1 MLAPFL
7 VMLREGFEAA
17 LIVALVFGY
26 LRRIDRLDLAR
37 PVWVGI
43 GAAVGLSVAIGVV
56 VRITLGD
63 LQGAA
68 RLRSF
73 AVVSLLAVIV
83 LTWMIFWM
91 RRQARLIKG
100 DLEAKVDSAL
110 ASSNIR
116 LALVGVA
123 FVAVLREGIEAA
135 LFLIALSADG
145 GGPRLVGGAVLGLAA
160 ASVLALGVYTGGRAI
175 PMRSFFRATGVV
187 LIVFAA
193 GLSARTVQFFQAS
206 GDLGSFNLNGVYDV
220 RSVTWLTQES
230 EVGKF
235 LAAILGW
242 DPRPSIEQ
250 VAVWVLYLVPIL
262 YLFLRNL
269 RRRSGAVLA
278 DEVAAEASSS
288 QMAEEANA

>member
-26 LRRIDRLDLAR
+26 LRRLDRLDLAR
-37 PVWVGI
+37 PVWLGV
-43 GAAVGLSVAIGVV
+43 AVAVGLSIAVGVV
-56 VRITLGD
+56 VRLTIGD
-63 LQGAA
+63 LEGAA

-73 AVVSLLAVIV
+73 AVVSILAVAV

-100 DLEAKVDSAL
+100 DLEAKVDAAL
-110 ASSNIR
+110 AASNVR
-116 LALVGVA
+116 VALVGVA

-135 LFLIALSADG
+135 LFLLALSTDG
-145 GGPRLVGGAVLGLAA
+145 GGPRLIAGALLGLGV
-160 ASVLALGVYTGGRAI
+160 ASLLALLVYTGGRAI
-175 PMRSFFRATGVV
+175 PMRTFFTATGVI
-187 LIVFAA
+187 LIIFAA
-193 GLSARTVQFFQAS
+193 GLAARAVLFLQAA
-206 GDLGSFNLNGVYDV
+206 GDLGSFNLNGVYDL
-220 RSVTWLTQES
+220 RSVGWLTQDS

-250 VAVWVLYLVPIL
+250 VAIWLLYLVPVL
-262 YLFLRNL
+262 YLFLRSP
-269 RRRSGAVLA
+269 RPRASTPAPPASAVGPT
-278 DEVAAEASSS
+278 AEKVDA
-288 QMAEEANA
+288 

>member
-193 GLSARTVQFFQAS
+193 GLSARAVQFFQAS

-250 VAVWVLYLVPIL
+250 VAVWVLYLVPVL
-262 YLFLRNL
+262 YLFLRNP

-278 DEVAAEASSS
+278 DEVATESSSSRRAEA
-288 QMAEEANA
+288 AHA